1 VSPEEYANLERVE
14 REHWYYVGKRRIV
27 RHWLQQSG
35 AMHPRSKLLDC
46 GAGTGAFAAEMQRE
60 LKCCAMDDHQE
71 SLEILRQRLPQDA
84 IIEGNCTD
92 IPLAADAFDAVT
104 ALDVLEHIP
113 DDAKAAAELVRVL
126 APGGTLV
133 VTVPAMMSLWSDW
146 DVSLHHQRRYDKKSL
161 LNLFAPLPVK
171 IEHCSYINVVA
182 MPLVWAARKARGLGL
197 GASTRAEDRIPS
209 GLINRT
215 LLSSFV
221 GPGCSRIEFPFGVGL
236 LLVARKNDR
245 A

>member
-1 VSPEEYANLERVE
+1 VSPEEYANLECVE

-27 RHWLQQSG
+27 RHWLHQLGAIRPQS
-35 AMHPRSKLLDC
+35 RLLDC
-46 GAGTGAFAAEMQRE
+46 GAGTGAFVAEMQRE
-60 LKCCAMDDHQE
+60 IQCCAMDDHKE

-84 IIEGNCTD
+84 IVEGNCTD
-92 IPLAADAFDAVT
+92 IPLAAEAFDAVT

-126 APGGTLV
+126 APGGGLV

-146 DVSLHHQRRYDKKSL
+146 DVSLHHQRRYDRTSL
-161 LNLFAPLPVK
+161 LNLFSSLPVN

-182 MPLVWAARKARGLGL
+182 MPLVWLARKARALGL
-197 GASTRAEDRIPS
+197 GRSTRAEDRIPS
-209 GLINRT
+209 ELINRT

-221 GPGCSRIEFPFGVGL
+221 WPGCSRIAWPFGVGL

-245 A
+245 T